1 MFRFFLFDKRQ
12 MSVRIF
18 GVFLLYKVFYFVL
31 LLIIRLCDKI
41 ALNRLEMPLLHT
53 FKQKWDTCKWF
64 SAFII
69 LFVLS
74 LH

>member
-1 MFRFFLFDKRQ
+1 MFRFFLIRQ
-12 MSVRIF
+12 ASDVREDIWR
-18 GVFLLYKVFYFVL
+18 FLLYKVFYFVL

-41 ALNRLEMPLLHT
+41 ALNRLEMPLLLT
-53 FKQKWDTCKWF
+53 FKQKWDTCKWI
-64 SAFII
+64 SVFIV

>member
-31 LLIIRLCDKI
+31 QLIIHFCDKI
-41 ALNRLEMPLLHT
+41 ALNRLEMPLLLT
-53 FKQKWDTCKWF
+53 F
-64 SAFII
+64 A
-69 LFVLS
+69 
-74 LH
+74 